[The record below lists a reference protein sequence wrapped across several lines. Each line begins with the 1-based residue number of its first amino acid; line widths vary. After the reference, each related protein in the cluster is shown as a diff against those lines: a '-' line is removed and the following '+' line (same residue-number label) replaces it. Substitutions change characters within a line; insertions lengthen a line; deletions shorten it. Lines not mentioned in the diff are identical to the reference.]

1 MTSTVGPGAGPDLR
15 TGLASAEVDARV
27 ARGQVNAVPSA
38 PSRTVGQI
46 VRANTL
52 TVFNAIL
59 GTLTVVILV
68 LGNWRDAL
76 FGLVLV
82 ANTGIGI
89 VQELRAKAALDRLAL
104 LGAARAT
111 VLRDGTRRAVD
122 PAAVVLDDLL
132 PVGPGDRVVVDG
144 VLREAAVLEIDES
157 LLTGESDPVHKRAG
171 DPVLSGSFVVAG
183 SGCYQA
189 TAVGGQ
195 AFAAGLAEEARR
207 FTLVHSQLMASI
219 NRILRV
225 MVAIMIPVAVLLTWS
240 QLRSHEHLGT
250 AVSGAVAGV
259 VTMVPEGLVLLTSI
273 AFAVGVVRLGQQQV
287 LVQELPAVELLARV
301 DVVCLDKTGT
311 LTEPG
316 LHLAEVRVLDP
327 QAPVPQVLAGL
338 VGSEPNPNA
347 SLAAV
352 AHRYPATGAAEAT
365 TVVPF
370 SSARRWS
377 GATLDGLGTWV
388 LGAADRLLPVDD
400 PGRSAAEE
408 VAATGRR
415 VLVLARAPGGLGD
428 PDTLGPTRPAAL
440 LVLEQRLKPDAA
452 RTLAYFAEQGVAV
465 KVISGDSPRTVA
477 AVVRALGVPGAA
489 DGVDGTTLPTQPDA
503 LADVVETGVV
513 FGRVTPRQKQAM
525 VAALQAR
532 GHVVAM
538 TGDGVND
545 VLAVKDADLGIAM
558 ASGSDA
564 TRAVAQLVL
573 VDNRFEHLPSVVA
586 EGRRVINNVERVANL
601 FLTKTVY
608 ATLLSVLSGVLGL
621 PFPFLPRH
629 LTVVTAFTIGIP
641 GFFLALAPNT
651 RRAQPGFVHR
661 VLRFAVPAGVV
672 AAVATFGAYASSRLD
687 EDVTQAEAST
697 LAAMVLFLVVWWA
710 VVILARP
717 LTPLRLLLVVA
728 LFAGFVLVL
737 ALPFTRSFFAFALPT
752 LEATGV
758 ALSVGAAAIVVL
770 EAVLRVTRWDEPVS
784 PAGSSPRP
792 PAAPA
797 PRAPAR

>member
-1 MTSTVGPGAGPDLR
+1 M
-15 TGLASAEVDARV
+15 GLTSAEVSERV
-27 ARGQVNAVPSA
+27 ARGQRNAVPSA

-46 VRANTL
+46 VRGNTF

-59 GTLTVVILV
+59 GTLTVVVLV
-68 LGNWRDAL
+68 YGNWRDAL
-76 FGLVLV
+76 FGLVVV

-89 VQELRAKAALDRLAL
+89 IQELRAKATLDRLAV
-104 LGAARAT
+104 LGAVRPT
-111 VLRDGTRRAVD
+111 VLRDGERRVVE
-122 PAAVVLDDLL
+122 PGEIVLDDVL
-132 PVGPGDRVVVDG
+132 PVSSGDRIVVDG
-144 VLREAAVLEIDES
+144 VVCASAALEVDES
-157 LLTGESDPVHKRAG
+157 LLTGESDPVYKRVG
-171 DPVLSGSFVVAG
+171 DPVLSGSFAVAG
-183 SGCYQA
+183 TGCYQA
-189 TAVGGQ
+189 TAVGPH

-219 NRILRV
+219 NTILRV
-225 MVAIMIPVAVLLTWS
+225 MVTIMVPVAVLLTWS

-259 VTMVPEGLVLLTSI
+259 ITMIPEGLVLLTSV
-273 AFAVGVVRLGQQQV
+273 AFAVGVVRLGRHQV

-316 LHLAEVRVLDP
+316 MHLADVRVVDAA
-327 QAPVPQVLAGL
+327 APVPLVLAGL
-338 VGSEPNPNA
+338 VGTEPEPNA

-352 AHRYPATGAAEAT
+352 ARRYPAAGAPTAT
-365 TVVPF
+365 VVVPF
-370 SSARRWS
+370 SSVRRWS
-377 GATLDGLGTWV
+377 GATLDGLGSWV
-388 LGAADRLLPVDD
+388 LGAPDVLLPVGD
-400 PGRSAAEE
+400 PARVTADQ

-415 VLVLARAPGGLGD
+415 VLVLARASSDLAD
-428 PDTLGPTRPAAL
+428 PDRLGPTRPAAL
-440 LVLEQRLKPDAA
+440 LVLEQRIKPDAA

-465 KVISGDSPRTVA
+465 KVISGDNPRTVA
-477 AVVRALGVPGAA
+477 AVVSALGVPGAG
-489 DGVDGTTLPTQPDA
+489 DGVDGGALPTDPEA
-503 LADVVETGVV
+503 LADVVEEAVA

-573 VDNRFEHLPSVVA
+573 VDNRFEHLPIVVA

-608 ATLLSVLSGVLGL
+608 ATLLSVLCGVLGL

-629 LTVVTAFTIGIP
+629 LTVVTALTIGIP

-651 RRAQPGFVHR
+651 RRAQAGFIPR

-672 AAVATFGAYASSRLD
+672 AAVATFGAYASARLD
-687 EDVTQAEAST
+687 EDVTAAEAST

-710 VVILARP
+710 VVVLARP
-717 LTPLRLLLVVA
+717 LSPLRLLLVGT
-728 LFAGFVLVL
+728 LLAGFVLVL
-737 ALPFTRSFFAFALPT
+737 MVPFARDFFAFALPT
-752 LEATGV
+752 VEATVV
-758 ALSVGAAAIVVL
+758 ALTVGAAAIIVL
-770 EAVLRVTRWDEPVS
+770 ELVLGVTGWDRPVS
-784 PAGSSPRP
+784 PDASSPP
-792 PAAPA
+792 
-797 PRAPAR
+797 PRADRGRRAQVR